1 MWSVTLLNTRAK
13 PCFTL
18 STVKQEP
25 LDVSGSY
32 TYPSEMTLDQGS
44 NLGYTASLFL
54 SSSSTGGS
62 LPPTITATV
71 TSAHSSTEV
80 HHTLNQ
86 AGRGLQEDNVA
97 LSSVYR
103 SQDVQLPN
111 SLQVVSRAGDG
122 PIRVVCG
129 DLDMEGKEL
138 AKLQTVQM
146 DDDGS
151 DLWWDHWQ
159 WRAAFHW
166 FCHATLCPYG
176 PCKHKS
182 FSNESWWWI

>member
-1 MWSVTLLNTRAK
+1 MKLSRHVELPLLNWIFSFIPHSGSAPLGNVVSDSPQHSSQTLLYTQ
-13 PCFTL
+13 
-18 STVKQEP
+18 TVKQEP

-80 HHTLNQ
+80 HHTLNR

-97 LSSVYR
+97 LSSIYR

-151 DLWWDHWQ
+151 DL
-159 WRAAFHW
+159 
-166 FCHATLCPYG
+166 
-176 PCKHKS
+176 
-182 FSNESWWWI
+182 

>member
-1 MWSVTLLNTRAK
+1 MVSDSPQHLSQTLLYTQ
-13 PCFTL
+13 
-18 STVKQEP
+18 TVKQEP

-32 TYPSEMTLDQGS
+32 TYPSEMSLDQGS

-54 SSSSTGGS
+54 SSSSTSGS
-62 LPPTITATV
+62 LPPTVTATV
-71 TSAHSSTEV
+71 TSALSGTGV

-86 AGRGLQEDNVA
+86 AGRGIQEDSVA
-97 LSSVYR
+97 LSSDYR

-111 SLQVVSRAGDG
+111 SLQVVSRAGEC
-122 PIRVVCG
+122 PVRVVCG

-151 DLWWDHWQ
+151 DL
-159 WRAAFHW
+159 
-166 FCHATLCPYG
+166 
-176 PCKHKS
+176 
-182 FSNESWWWI
+182 